1 MEKKAADTK
10 IRNYDTKIQTL
21 RSDIEKTLDNVN
33 AIKDHK
39 KFLFKIFMK
48 ENPKWVEEQMALKE
62 SKKAKYKD
70 EWKKKQ
76 KDQKDTYNDF
86 SFLPEMAALLK
97 KEQTQNKSKGKEVK
111 SKQAKNEDFLDQKF
125 EQLLEM
131 DLIDVGEDF
140 YDEEILFENPGQLME
155 IYSLLEEQNLKM
167 ISNCQDVELQL
178 ENQQQMDKEIR
189 LLKGRQIKEQM
200 DLKRET
206 QNKIKEARAQLYELQ
221 LVS

>member
-70 EWKKKQ
+70 EWKKK
-76 KDQKDTYNDF
+76 
-86 SFLPEMAALLK
+86 
-97 KEQTQNKSKGKEVK
+97 
-111 SKQAKNEDFLDQKF
+111 
-125 EQLLEM
+125 
-131 DLIDVGEDF
+131 
-140 YDEEILFENPGQLME
+140 
-155 IYSLLEEQNLKM
+155 
-167 ISNCQDVELQL
+167 
-178 ENQQQMDKEIR
+178 
-189 LLKGRQIKEQM
+189 
-200 DLKRET
+200 
-206 QNKIKEARAQLYELQ
+206 
-221 LVS
+221 